1 MSVPASSLSQRGQFR
16 ALYNGLKSQ
25 KRLDRVP
32 IILCE
37 GDSWFSNPL
46 YMNMLDWIVSPS
58 PHDNELGVPLLGQ
71 GGLFFRAEHSGD
83 QAIPQTEHPSRSMF
97 TRDNVDDLVGWFGRF
112 NFDAVLLSAGGNDFV
127 DTWLKQAMA
136 GKANLTP
143 QQAFDV
149 IVATGRFDDLRK
161 AYGLFLDTFLAAKP
175 NVPILAHT
183 YDYPRRIGVD
193 AKLGLGNLGAAALL
207 KKSIGPWI
215 GPAIEP
221 VIPGGLP
228 AWQAFVKL
236 LIDGFVERVLQPLKA
251 TAAYHGMFDYV
262 DLRGQL
268 TSDDQWNDE
277 MHPNEAGF
285 HVLATVFRA
294 RLIGK
299 LPAAK
304 R

>member
-1 MSVPASSLSQRGQFR
+1 MPVPASSLSQRGQFR

-25 KRLDRVP
+25 KLLDRTPV
-32 IILCE
+32 ILCE

-58 PHDNELGVPLLGQ
+58 PQDNEAGVPLLGQ

-83 QAIPQTEHPSRSMF
+83 QAIPQTENPSRSMF
-97 TRDNVDDLVGWFGRF
+97 TKDNVSDLVGWFGKF

-127 DTWLKQAMA
+127 DTWLKQVMA
-136 GKANLTP
+136 GKANLSP
-143 QQAFDV
+143 QQALDV

-161 AYGLFLDTFLAAKP
+161 AYAFFLDTFHAAKP

-183 YDYPRRIGVD
+183 YDYPRLIGS
-193 AKLGLGNLGAAALL
+193 AAHLGLGNLGIAALL

-215 GPAIEP
+215 GPYIEP

-236 LIDGFVERVLQPLKA
+236 LIDGFVERVLQPLKEA
-251 TAAYHGMFDYV
+251 PAYHGMFDYV

-268 TSDDQWNDE
+268 TSDAQWNDE
-277 MHPNEAGF
+277 MHPNEVGF
-285 HVLATVFRA
+285 HVLATVFRGK
-294 RLIGK
+294 LIGK
-299 LPAAK
+299 LPVGK

>member
-1 MSVPASSLSQRGQFR
+1 MPVPASSLSQRGQFR

-25 KRLDRVP
+25 KALDRVP
-32 IILCE
+32 VILCE
-37 GDSWFSNPL
+37 GDSWFSTPL
-46 YMNMLDWIVSPS
+46 YMNMLDWIVSPA
-58 PHDNELGVPLLGQ
+58 PQDNEHGVPLLGQ

-83 QAIPQTEHPSRSMF
+83 QAIPQKEHPSRSMF
-97 TRDNVDDLVGWFGRF
+97 TKDNVDDLVGWFGRF

-127 DTWLKQAMA
+127 DTWLQKTMA
-136 GKANLTP
+136 GQKNLSP

-149 IVATGRFDDLRK
+149 IVATGRFDDLRN
-161 AYGLFLDTFLAAKP
+161 AYALFLDTFHAAKP

-183 YDYPRRIGVD
+183 YDYPRLIGSE

-215 GPAIEP
+215 GPYIEP

-228 AWQAFVKL
+228 ARRAFVKL
-236 LIDGFVERVLQPLKA
+236 LIDGFAERVLEPLKA
-251 TAAYHGMFDYV
+251 SARYGGMFDYV

-268 TSDDQWNDE
+268 TRDDQWNDE

-285 HVLATVFRA
+285 HLLATVFRA
-294 RLIGK
+294 ALIAK
-299 LPAAK
+299 LPPAK